1 MDAKIEQRMQT
12 RHDFLSTIEYILE
25 PPSIGGDLHKGVII
39 NIASEGLG
47 VYILDKLE
55 TGQKIIIKNGLPP
68 GYDLAAVCWIRQ
80 EKTHFCRAGLKIL
93 KIASAE
99 FPAIDLISLY

>member
-12 RHDFLSTIEYILE
+12 RHDFLSTIEYVLT
-25 PPSIGGDLHKGVII
+25 PPSDDEIHKGVII

-47 VYILDKLE
+47 VYILDKLD

-68 GYDLAAVCWIRQ
+68 GYDHATVCWIRQ
-80 EKTHFCRAGLKIL
+80 EKTYFCRAGLKIL
-93 KIASAE
+93 KSHAS
-99 FPAIDLISLY
+99 